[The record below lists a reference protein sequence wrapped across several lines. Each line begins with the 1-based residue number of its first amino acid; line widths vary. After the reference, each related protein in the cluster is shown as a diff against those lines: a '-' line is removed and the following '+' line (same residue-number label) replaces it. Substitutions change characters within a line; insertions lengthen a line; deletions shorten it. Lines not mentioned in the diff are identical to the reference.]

1 MRAEGEDLSKSTAT
15 SSASGGG
22 AVESLW
28 GRIRLTDMG
37 TRVSRE
43 KPTLGL
49 LPALAQKASRT
60 TKDRRARLAG
70 VDGGD
75 LPGASYR
82 PRTRETAAAWE
93 YVLAFVA
100 ARLGE
105 VPREVLAAA
114 AEECAGII
122 LGSGGNM
129 RDLEKKER
137 IEGTLGRAELSNE
150 QYNQLVNLCKRV
162 TDFVLAP
169 TTTGS
174 DTTTNQWGQDQG
186 EGETEMAV
194 VFDEEE
200 DDQEEMVPLGAGEA
214 EGGEGTDEDADAA
227 IPIPIIMASTVTAQA
242 ELDNEAE
249 GEGETIELA
258 TPSKK
263 YNMTSGGASSA
274 VAAAAAA
281 ASEAP
286 PPPELDL
293 ESLAF
298 TQGSHTM
305 TNRKCIVPEQSVKIS
320 RPGFEEI
327 RIPAPAGRPSTD
339 GELVPVDDL
348 PIWARAAF
356 ASTRALNRVQS
367 RLYPMAFGSDE
378 NFLLCAP
385 TGAGKTN
392 VALLAMLREIGKHM
406 SEEALNRGEI
416 FDHHDD
422 LDRDAFKIVYMAP
435 MKALVQEMVENFSR
449 KLAPYGLT
457 VAELTGDAQLNRAQI
472 ESTQVLI
479 TTPEK
484 WDVITRKGSD
494 VGYIRLVRLLIIDEV
509 HLLHDERGPVL
520 EAIVARTLRSGGS
533 VGGSNFAS
541 LATRI
546 VGLSATLP
554 NYRDVGRFLRVD
566 PQRGIF
572 HFDNS
577 YRPCPLA
584 QQFVGLTE
592 RRPLQRMQLM
602 NEIVYEKVAERAGQ
616 HQVLV
621 FVHSRKDTG
630 KTAQSIK
637 GEAMSRGTIGAFLRA
652 SADSQTALTE
662 AARSAKDA
670 QLQDLLPYGFA
681 IHHAGMARSDRNMVE
696 SLFAEGHVQ
705 LLVSTATLAWGV
717 NLPAHTV
724 IIKGTQVYRPERGG
738 WAELSAQDVLQM
750 LGRAGRPQ
758 YDTQGEGI
766 ILTTHSE
773 LQYYLSLMNQQLPI
787 ESQLIGTALVDHLNA
802 EIVLGTISTVDE
814 AIDWLGETYL
824 YVRMLR
830 DQTGAYGVT
839 SEMRTTDP
847 ELRNYRR
854 GLVHAAAAILDKANL
869 VRYDRRTGLLKG
881 TEVARIASHY
891 YITHHS
897 MATYNAQLKST
908 ISDIDLVRIFSC
920 SHEFRLIPVRLEE
933 RVELTALAQ
942 RVPVPIREGTDEPV
956 AKINILLQAY
966 ISQLT
971 LEGFALAADM
981 VYVTQSAGRILRAL
995 FELCLRRGWARAAR
1009 VALDLCRQVE
1019 RRQWKAM
1026 SPLRQLADAIPTDII
1041 RKVERK
1047 DFAWDL
1053 IFELSPTELGELI
1066 RTPSAGRTLHSAL
1079 ATFPRVTL
1087 ETAMVPLRRDLIRL
1101 DLVLRPRI
1109 TRTSGELFWLLV
1121 EDCDGDALLHGESL
1135 VLRAQEE
1142 RRLSVLIPLV
1152 EPIPPILFVRVL
1164 ADRWLGCEAR
1174 LAVNLTRL
1182 VLPEKRGISLD
1193 LSSVEETMMMGEGE
1207 IGDELMTAYPAMSD
1221 YLREQLLPLLRL
1233 ERGRLVR
1240 AAYPAAFKSDQS
1252 LLIGACPNLQAEL
1265 LAELAIWRTL
1275 IQHEGGERAPL
1286 MVYIGPSNRR
1296 VLATQRERWSR
1307 IYKDLPMA
1315 VLTGDAAT
1323 DMKLAERGG
1332 LLLTSARDWDQLSR
1346 RWKTRRS
1353 LHRLSLLLVGWLPAL
1368 AVDGYLEVGLSRV
1381 RLMASQLGRAIRIVA
1396 LGLPQWNARETAAWL
1411 GVTDDCIFNVEG
1423 WGGSL
1428 AIKLAGSHIGHGP
1441 SMIASLVRPLVRA
1454 AVGRSSVLIYVPD
1467 GETVRQV
1474 AELLLEYC
1482 EHESP
1487 ETGAEGTPAKASHEV
1502 HPEDELLG
1510 WALEQGIA
1518 FYDGSTVELEQ
1529 VLAWKARITVLPAN
1543 QHHLV
1548 NLLLMNRTSRPELVV
1563 IMSTSQVEYDL
1574 SDLWAMIGSTDQGAL
1589 IYCPAARRAGLVRL
1603 LEEAPPTLES
1613 ALDAHLVEAL
1623 NAEIAIKTIGSA
1635 QEAVDWLTWSLLYRR
1650 LARNPNYY
1658 GLAKVDAL
1666 ALSEF
1671 LSELV
1676 EGALGELG
1684 AAGCIQEETV
1694 DGQPTVQ
1701 PMDLGLI
1708 AAYYGVH
1715 CATVEALARSLT
1727 GGQGTWDPRTLLE
1740 CISRAAVEFGDDHV
1754 GDSNNGPSG
1763 GGVLGRRE
1771 AHDEHE
1777 ILLWERLHRRLPYRL
1792 PGGRPDYRD
1801 GHVRAFLLLVA
1812 HCARVKLPRPGLDD
1826 GRRAVV
1832 EMALRLLQA
1841 TVDVTAAYGLL
1852 PACLAAM
1859 ETGQLLVQAL
1869 LPTDPP
1875 IRQVLPGGP
1884 ALKVALE
1891 QGLTSVY
1898 DLSETLLA
1906 HVEDPST
1913 RTMAIRAANR
1923 FPSLEVLQLSFE
1935 SQTPIDGEAAKER
1948 MLTVRVQRT
1957 AAPGSVIAPWYPA
1970 PKEEA
1975 WWLVVGVRE
1984 MLLAIKR
1991 FTVETETTIS
2001 VPLTLAEVG
2010 VEVIQGGASIKAYL
2024 ICDSYVGAD
2033 QELDVPC
2040 PPTESGDVDQRR

>member
-1 MRAEGEDLSKSTAT
+1 MRAAGEDLPKSTTTA
-15 SSASGGG
+15 SAPGGG

-28 GRIRLTDMG
+28 GRVRLADMG

-43 KPTLGL
+43 KPTLGA
-49 LPALAQKASRT
+49 LPAVAEKASRA
-60 TKDRRARLAG
+60 TKGRRTKLTG
-70 VDGGD
+70 IDGRGD

-93 YVLAFVA
+93 YVLAFIA

-122 LGSGGNM
+122 LDSGSGGL

-137 IEGTLGRAELSNE
+137 IERIMGRIDLSNE

-169 TTTGS
+169 TAGT
-174 DTTTNQWGQDQG
+174 DTTTNEWGQGQE

-194 VFDEEE
+194 VFEEEE
-200 DDQEEMVPLGAGEA
+200 DDQEEMVPLGAGET
-214 EGGEGTDEDADAA
+214 EGDEGTDEEADAA
-227 IPIPIIMASTVTAQA
+227 IPIPIIMASTMAAQA
-242 ELDNEAE
+242 ELGNEDA
-249 GEGETIELA
+249 GEGEVIELV
-258 TPSKK
+258 TLSKRQH
-263 YNMTSGGASSA
+263 MASGTCSTADTD
-274 VAAAAAA
+274 AAAA
-281 ASEAP
+281 ASEVSS
-286 PPPELDL
+286 PPELDL

-305 TNRKCIVPEQSVKIS
+305 TNRKCIVPEQSVKTS
-320 RPGFEEI
+320 RPGYEEI
-327 RIPAPAGRPSTD
+327 RIPAPAARPPTED
-339 GELVPVDDL
+339 ELVPVDDL
-348 PIWARAAF
+348 PMWARAAF

-367 RLYPMAFGSDE
+367 RLYPMAFGGDE

-392 VALLAMLREIGKHM
+392 VALLAMLREIGKHL
-406 SEEALNRGEI
+406 SEGALNRGENL
-416 FDHHDD
+416 DQPDC

-472 ESTQVLI
+472 EATQVLI

-494 VGYIRLVRLLIIDEV
+494 VSYTRLVRLLIIDEV

-520 EAIVARTLRSGGS
+520 EAIVARTLRAGSGLG
-533 VGGSNFAS
+533 AS
-541 LATRI
+541 GPAGPFATRL

-566 PQRGIF
+566 PRQGIF
-572 HFDNS
+572 YFDNS
-577 YRPCPLA
+577 YRPCPLV

-652 SADSQTALTE
+652 SADSQTILAE
-662 AARSAKDA
+662 AARSARDA

-681 IHHAGMARSDRNMVE
+681 IHHAGMTRSDRNMVE

-738 WAELSAQDVLQM
+738 WTELSAQDVLQM

-766 ILTTHSE
+766 ILTAHSE

-814 AIDWLGETYL
+814 AIDWLGDTYL

-830 DQTGAYGVT
+830 DQTGVYGVT
-839 SEMRTTDP
+839 GEMRTADP
-847 ELRNYRR
+847 ELRSYRR
-854 GLVHAAAAILDKANL
+854 ALVHAAATVLDKANL
-869 VRYDRRTGLLKG
+869 IRYDRRTGLLRG

-897 MATYNAQLKST
+897 MATYNAQLKPT

-942 RVPVPIREGTDEPV
+942 RVPIPIREGTDEPV
-956 AKINILLQAY
+956 AKINMLLQAY
-966 ISQLT
+966 ISQLA

-981 VYVTQSAGRILRAL
+981 IYVTQSAGRILRAL

-1019 RRQWKAM
+1019 RRQWRAM
-1026 SPLRQLADAIPTDII
+1026 SPLRQLADTVPADII

-1053 IFELSPTELGELI
+1053 IFELSPAELGELI

-1079 ATFPRVTL
+1079 ATFPRVAL
-1087 ETAMVPLRRDLIRL
+1087 ETATVPLRRDLIRL
-1101 DLVLRPRI
+1101 ELTLRPRI
-1109 TRTSGELFWLLV
+1109 TRASGELFWLLV
-1121 EDCDGDALLHGESL
+1121 EDCDGDVLLHGESL
-1135 VLRAQEE
+1135 VLRGQEE
-1142 RRLSVLIPLV
+1142 RQLSLLIPLS

-1164 ADRWLGCEAR
+1164 ADRWLGCETH

-1182 VLPEKRGISLD
+1182 VLPEKRGSSLD
-1193 LSSVEETMMMGEGE
+1193 LSSVETATMAMSEGE
-1207 IGDELMTAYPAMSD
+1207 IENEFASYPAMD
-1221 YLREQLLPLLRL
+1221 GYLREQLLPLLGL
-1233 ERGRLVR
+1233 ERGNLVR
-1240 AAYPAAFKSDQS
+1240 AAYSAAFKSDQS

-1265 LAELAIWRTL
+1265 LGELAIWRTL
-1275 IQHEGGERAPL
+1275 IQHEGGERLPL
-1286 MVYIGPSNRR
+1286 MVYIGPADRR
-1296 VLATQRERWSR
+1296 VLTTQRERWSR
-1307 IYKDLPMA
+1307 IYKDLPVA
-1315 VLTGDAAT
+1315 VLTGDGAT
-1323 DMKLAERGG
+1323 DMKLVERGG
-1332 LLLTSARDWDQLSR
+1332 LLLASARDWDQLSR
-1346 RWKTRRS
+1346 RWKSRRS

-1368 AVDGYLEVGLSRV
+1368 GVDACLEVGLSRV
-1381 RLMASQLGRAIRIVA
+1381 RLMASHLGRAIRIVA

-1411 GVTDDCIFNVEG
+1411 GIADDCIFNVEG
-1423 WGGSL
+1423 WGRL
-1428 AIKLAGSHIGHGP
+1428 AIKLAGSHIGHAP
-1441 SMIASLVRPLVRA
+1441 SMVASLVRPLVREA
-1454 AVGRSSVLIYVPD
+1454 AGRSNVLIYVPD

-1474 AELLLEYC
+1474 ASLLLENAQSSLI
-1482 EHESP
+1482 EGG
-1487 ETGAEGTPAKASHEV
+1487 TGGGAETVAAAAAP
-1502 HPEDELLG
+1502 PTDELLG
-1510 WALEQGIA
+1510 EALGHGIA
-1518 FYDGSTVELEQ
+1518 FYDGSTVELEH
-1529 VLAWKARITVLPAN
+1529 VMAWGARVTVLPAN
-1543 QHHLV
+1543 QCHLV
-1548 NLLLMNRTSRPELVV
+1548 NLLLMDRTSRPELVV
-1563 IMSTSQVEYDL
+1563 IMSTSQAEYDL

-1589 IYCPAARRAGLVRL
+1589 IYCPAARRTGLAKL
-1603 LEEAPPTLES
+1603 LEEAPPSLES

-1623 NAEIAIKTIGSA
+1623 NAEIAIKTISTA

-1676 EGALGELG
+1676 EGALAGLG

-1694 DGQPTVQ
+1694 DGQQVVQ
-1701 PMDLGLI
+1701 PMNLGLI

-1715 CATVEALARSLT
+1715 CATIEALARSLT
-1727 GGQGTWDPRTLLE
+1727 GGDQGTCDPRTMLE
-1740 CISRAAVEFGDDHV
+1740 YISQAAVEFANDGAC
-1754 GDSNNGPSG
+1754 
-1763 GGVLGRRE
+1763 GGVLGSGVYE
-1771 AHDEHE
+1771 QEV
-1777 ILLWERLHRRLPYRL
+1777 LLLERLHRRLPYRW
-1792 PGGRPDYRD
+1792 PSGRPDYRD

-1812 HCARVKLPRPGLDD
+1812 HCARIKLPRPGLDD
-1826 GRRAVV
+1826 GRRAIV
-1832 EMALRLLQA
+1832 EMALRLVQA

-1852 PACLAAM
+1852 SACLTAM

-1875 IRQVLPGGP
+1875 IKQVLPGGS
-1884 ALKVALE
+1884 ALKAALE
-1891 QGLTSVY
+1891 REITSVY
-1898 DLSETLLA
+1898 DLDETLLE
-1906 HVEDPST
+1906 HVEGASV
-1913 RTMAIRAANR
+1913 RAGAIRAANR
-1923 FPSLEVLQLSFE
+1923 FPSLEVLQLGFEE
-1935 SQTPIDGEAAKER
+1935 SQVPIEGGDTRER
-1948 MLTVRVQRT
+1948 TLTVRVERT
-1957 AAPGSVIAPWYPA
+1957 AAPGPVIAPWYPA
-1970 PKEEA
+1970 LKEEA
-1975 WWLVVGVRE
+1975 WWLVVGVKGT
-1984 MLLAIKR
+1984 LLAIKR
-1991 FTVETETTIS
+1991 FTVHEEATVS
-2001 VPLTLAEVG
+2001 VPVALAEAE
-2010 VEVIQGGASIKAYL
+2010 VEAIEGGASVKAYL

-2033 QELDVPC
+2033 QELDVSNG
-2040 PPTESGDVDQRR
+2040 SGRADQSR